1 MGANVA
7 VRVTLPSSR
16 SLNPGLR
23 SLKCACK
30 IERNL
35 DPLDR
40 ELLERAFEGAWVVVK
55 ENEAFVDL
63 ESDEALEATLR
74 RELIEIAC
82 SQGASDPE
90 TLRDAVLRVLSD
102 RRT

>member
-1 MGANVA
+1 MHQKFK
-7 VRVTLPSSR
+7 RD
-16 SLNPGLR
+16 
-23 SLKCACK
+23 
-30 IERNL
+30 L

-40 ELLERAFEGAWVVVK
+40 ELLERALEGAWVVVK
-55 ENEAFVDL
+55 ENEALGDL

-90 TLRDAVLRVLSD
+90 TLRHLILGVLLDKRP
-102 RRT
+102 